1 MPLIPGLLD
10 MVQKSPDRKTN
21 TRRIHHM
28 PYRYTLYFWW
38 HMFSA
43 DCTTQQAAFQTYNAG
58 QNISC
63 ECVAVRVWNVV
74 ERSSTRCCVQ
84 DLLTTLHVH
93 LMDETN
99 SRAEISD
106 CTNVCYT
113 YHTQHQVSKPVIH
126 ARNYGGFCCKPRM
139 TSSSY
144 LRDMWELCLD
154 CKGELCVCVVSE
166 T

>member
-1 MPLIPGLLD
+1 
-10 MVQKSPDRKTN
+10 
-21 TRRIHHM
+21 
-28 PYRYTLYFWW
+28 
-38 HMFSA
+38 MFSA
-43 DCTTQQAAFQTYNAG
+43 DCTTQQAAFQTYSAG

-113 YHTQHQVSKPVIH
+113 YHTQHQVSTPVIH
-126 ARNYGGFCCKPRM
+126 ARSYGAFCCKPRM
-139 TSSSY
+139 TSGSY
-144 LRDMWELCLD
+144 LRDMWEDPCRSTCYSCTMQVQARGIQATAKAYTQRARFD
-154 CKGELCVCVVSE
+154 CCVVGCECGPCRRRSSQPSAG
-166 T
+166 